1 MKKPAFVAVLASVLA
16 LSLLAAS
23 EVLAGS
29 ALVSPL
35 KTTGSSL
42 TATVVM
48 DVTPGFAGAT
58 SIRVQKASQ
67 SEAAI
72 FNSSYVGAMAWTS
85 LPVGCTLP
93 DIPNLLQSTAFRFTG
108 YIDQLLAQVGDPNAT
123 VLNALFSKFVPAGFT
138 VNAAAIVDHDYVRCT
153 AVGNRQV
160 LSFTAT
166 IQWGTGRQP

>member
-16 LSLLAAS
+16 VSPLAAS

-29 ALVSPL
+29 ALVSPV
-35 KTTGSSL
+35 KTTGTSL

-48 DVTPGFAGAT
+48 DVTPGSAGET

-72 FNSSYVGAMAWTS
+72 FNSSYVGTMLWA
-85 LPVGCTLP
+85 LGCTKP
-93 DIPNLLQSTAFRFTG
+93 DIPDLQQSTAFRFTG
-108 YIDQLLAQVGDPNAT
+108 YIDQLAAQVGDSSAT
-123 VLNALFSKFVPAGFT
+123 VLIALFSKFVPAGFT
-138 VNAAAIVDHDYVRCT
+138 AHSAAIVDQDYVKCT
-153 AVGNRQV
+153 LVGNRQV

-166 IQWGTGRQP
+166 IQWGTGQ